1 MFKRKNGVYTENPT
15 LPIMSSQRNV
25 NSLKRI
31 LKKSILIL
39 CYFPISFSL
48 IGILAYQMRTP
59 SPVEGS
65 YHFTD
70 VFLYY
75 ANPFNSNF
83 SDIHLPALIFSLAFL
98 LLMVTLVD
106 SPKPIITLTQIRI
119 LLLILIV
126 LITIIIMIIL
136 ASGLLS
142 YINRYFFMTLFMY
155 VDVHLILLYLFTHL
169 PFFRKLKTTLV

>member
-1 MFKRKNGVYTENPT
+1 
-15 LPIMSSQRNV
+15 MSSQKNV
-25 NSLKRI
+25 NSFKRL
-31 LKKSILIL
+31 LKKSLLIL

-65 YHFTD
+65 YPFVD

-75 ANPFNSNF
+75 ANPFNAIF
-83 SDIHLPALIFSLAFL
+83 SSIHLPALIFSFVFL

-119 LLLILIV
+119 LMLILIV
-126 LITIIIMIIL
+126 LITGIVQVIL
-136 ASGLLS
+136 TSGLLD
-142 YINRYFFMTLFMY
+142 YAHRYFFMTLFLY
-155 VDVHLILLYLFTHL
+155 VDVHLILLYLLTYL
-169 PFFRKLKTTLV
+169 PTFRKLKPTQA

>member
-1 MFKRKNGVYTENPT
+1 
-15 LPIMSSQRNV
+15 MSSPRNI

-31 LKKSILIL
+31 LTKSILVL
-39 CYFPISFSL
+39 CYFPISFCL

-75 ANPFNSNF
+75 ANPFNTNF
-83 SDIHLPALIFSLAFL
+83 SSIHMPALIFSLAFL
-98 LLMVTLVD
+98 LLMVTLTD
-106 SPKPIITLTQIRI
+106 TPKPIITLTQIRV

-126 LITIIIMIIL
+126 LVTTIVQIIL
-136 ASGLLS
+136 TLVPHN
-142 YINRYFFMTLFMY
+142 YVNRYFFMTLFLY
-155 VDVHLILLYLFTHL
+155 VDVHLILLYLLTYL
-169 PFFRKLKTTLV
+169 PVFRKLKPKQA

>member
-1 MFKRKNGVYTENPT
+1 
-15 LPIMSSQRNV
+15 MSSQRNV

-31 LKKSILIL
+31 LKKSILVL

-59 SPVEGS
+59 SPVEGG
-65 YHFTD
+65 YPFKD

-75 ANPFNSNF
+75 ANPFNAIF
-83 SDIHLPALIFSLAFL
+83 SSIHLPALIFSFVFL

-119 LLLILIV
+119 LMLILIV
-126 LITIIIMIIL
+126 LITGIVQVIL
-136 ASGLLS
+136 TSGLLD
-142 YINRYFFMTLFMY
+142 YVYRYFFMTLFLY
-155 VDVHLILLYLFTHL
+155 VDVYLILLYLLTYL
-169 PFFRKLKTTLV
+169 PTFRKLKTS

>member
-1 MFKRKNGVYTENPT
+1 
-15 LPIMSSQRNV
+15 MSSPRNV
-25 NSLKRI
+25 NPLKRL

-65 YHFTD
+65 YPFKD
-70 VFLYY
+70 VFMYY

-83 SDIHLPALIFSLAFL
+83 SDIHIPALIFSFAFL
-98 LLMVTLVD
+98 LLMVTLTD

-119 LLLILIV
+119 LLLILII
-126 LITIIIMIIL
+126 LITIIVQSIL
-136 ASGLLS
+136 TSGLLD
-142 YINRYFFMTLFMY
+142 YINRYFFMTLFLY
-155 VDVHLILLYLFTHL
+155 VDVHLILLYLFTYL
-169 PFFRKLKTTLV
+169 PTFRKLKSTQA

>member
-1 MFKRKNGVYTENPT
+1 
-15 LPIMSSQRNV
+15 MSSQRNV

-48 IGILAYQMRTP
+48 IGVLAYQMRTP

-65 YHFTD
+65 YPFKD

-75 ANPFNSNF
+75 ANPFNS
-83 SDIHLPALIFSLAFL
+83 SIHLPALIFSLTFL
-98 LLMVTLVD
+98 LLMVTLTD

-119 LLLILIV
+119 LLLILII
-126 LITIIIMIIL
+126 LITIIIQIIL
-136 ASGLLS
+136 TSGLLN
-142 YINRYFFMTLFMY
+142 YAHRYFFMTLFLY
-155 VDVHLILLYLFTHL
+155 VDVHLILLYLLTYL
-169 PFFRKLKTTLV
+169 PVFRKLKSKQA

>member
-1 MFKRKNGVYTENPT
+1 
-15 LPIMSSQRNV
+15 MSSPRNV
-25 NSLKRI
+25 TSLKRI
-31 LKKSILIL
+31 VAKSILVL
-39 CYFPISFSL
+39 CYFPISFCL

-65 YHFTD
+65 YPFVD

-83 SDIHLPALIFSLAFL
+83 SSIHLPALIFSFAFL

-126 LITIIIMIIL
+126 LITIIVQIIL
-136 ASGLLS
+136 TSGPLD
-142 YINRYFFMTLFMY
+142 YINRYFFMTLFLY
-155 VDVHLILLYLFTHL
+155 VDVHLMFLYLLTYL
-169 PFFRKLKTTLV
+169 PAFRKLKNR

>member
-1 MFKRKNGVYTENPT
+1 
-15 LPIMSSQRNV
+15 MSSQRNV

-31 LKKSILIL
+31 VAKSILIL
-39 CYFPISFSL
+39 CYFPISFCL

-65 YHFTD
+65 YPFVD

-83 SDIHLPALIFSLAFL
+83 SSIHLPALIFNFTFL

-126 LITIIIMIIL
+126 LITSIVQVIL
-136 ASGLLS
+136 TSGLLD
-142 YINRYFFMTLFMY
+142 YVYRYFFMTLFLY
-155 VDVHLILLYLFTHL
+155 VDVHLILLYLLTYL
-169 PFFRKLKTTLV
+169 PTFRKLKTS

>member
-1 MFKRKNGVYTENPT
+1 
-15 LPIMSSQRNV
+15 MSSLRNV

-31 LKKSILIL
+31 LTKSILVL
-39 CYFPISFSL
+39 CYFPISFCL

-65 YHFTD
+65 YPFAD

-83 SDIHLPALIFSLAFL
+83 SSIHLPALIFNFAFL
-98 LLMVTLVD
+98 LLMMTLVET
-106 SPKPIITLTQIRI
+106 SKPIITLTQIRI

-126 LITIIIMIIL
+126 LITVIIQIFL
-136 ASGLLS
+136 TTGPLN
-142 YINRYFFMTLFMY
+142 YIHRYFLMTLFLY
-155 VDVHLILLYLFTHL
+155 VDFHLIFLYLLTYL
-169 PFFRKLKTTLV
+169 PLFRKLKS

>member
-1 MFKRKNGVYTENPT
+1 
-15 LPIMSSQRNV
+15 MSSPRNV
-25 NSLKRI
+25 NPLKRL

-48 IGILAYQMRTP
+48 IGVLAYQMRTP

-65 YHFTD
+65 YSFVD

-75 ANPFNSNF
+75 ANPFNSNL
-83 SDIHLPALIFSLAFL
+83 SSIHLPALIFSLAFL

-106 SPKPIITLTQIRI
+106 SPKPIITLTQIRT

-126 LITIIIMIIL
+126 LITIIIQIIL
-136 ASGLLS
+136 TSGLHN
-142 YINRYFFMTLFMY
+142 YVNRFFFMTLFLY
-155 VDVHLILLYLFTHL
+155 VDVHLILLYLLTYL
-169 PFFRKLKTTLV
+169 PVFRKLKPTQA